1 MISVWRVSL
10 TEILSFK
17 LPINKQ
23 KEIAL
28 RLGVGVTAVGRTK
41 PGASKVTTVLF
52 SCRGQI
58 TARILMITP

>member
-17 LPINKQ
+17 TSNKQ
-23 KEIAL
+23 TERNTL

-58 TARILMITP
+58 TARI